1 MPIRILPD
9 ALVDQIAAGEVIERP
24 ASVVKELV
32 ENSLDAGARRIH
44 IDVEQGGVG
53 LIRVRD
59 DGSGI
64 PPGELALALARHAT
78 SKIASQDDLGG
89 VVTLGFRGEAL
100 PSIASVSRFR
110 MTSGVRGEARGAEI
124 AVEAGALSP
133 VAPAPWV
140 AGTTVEVRDLF
151 HNVPARRKFVRTVS
165 TEVGAIARLV
175 ESLAL
180 ARPEVAFRL
189 RHAERTLLDVS
200 AVSATGPR
208 IDAVL
213 GADFRRQA
221 LEVAESTGPLSV
233 SGWICLPTAAR
244 GRADLQFCFVNGRSV
259 RDRLLMNAVRLGYR
273 DVLFHGRH
281 PGYVLD
287 LAIDPTRLDVN
298 AHPQK
303 LEVRF
308 RESRAV
314 HDFLFRA
321 IERALASTRPS
332 ALPTTGESRSVAVP
346 RRVESVGGSWVVADS
361 PGQSEFGRG
370 HRADSSAAFDWRDLA
385 SRTEGRPLGAREGA
399 GEGAG
404 EGGSAGAGTGTGPG
418 LGTLRMGTGMGR
430 DVMGGGAMG
439 SGVNAAVGA
448 AFGALG
454 AFERPLGRAIAQL
467 HGIYVLSETEEGLIL
482 VDMHA
487 AHERVLYE
495 QMKSAMQ
502 AGPAPAQRLLT
513 PLAIELRAHEIDHV
527 LEALD
532 EWERAGFELERLS
545 PGELV
550 LRAVPAALVGEDL
563 AALVRAAVED
573 LETDEARHH
582 LDGAAHRLLGTLACR
597 AAIRAHR
604 RLTLAEMDALL
615 RQMEA
620 TDRADQCNHG
630 RPTWARIGL
639 AELDRLFLRGR

>member
-32 ENSLDAGARRIH
+32 ENSLDAGARRIQ
-44 IDVEQGGVG
+44 IDIEQGGIG

-59 DGSGI
+59 DGAGI
-64 PPGELALALARHAT
+64 PTGELALALARHAT
-78 SKIASQDDLGG
+78 SKITSQDDLGG

-110 MTSGVRGEARGAEI
+110 MVSGVRGEARGAEI
-124 AVEAGALSP
+124 VAEGGVLLP
-133 VAPAPWV
+133 VAPAAAV
-140 AGTTVEVRDLF
+140 AGTSVEVRDLF
-151 HNVPARRKFVRTVS
+151 YNVPARRKFVRTVP
-165 TEVGAIARLV
+165 TEIGAIARLV
-175 ESLAL
+175 ECLAL
-180 ARPEVAFRL
+180 ARPEVGFRL
-189 RHAERTLLDVS
+189 RHGERTLLDVS
-200 AVSATGPR
+200 AAPGAGAR

-213 GADFRRQA
+213 GAEFRREA
-221 LEVAESTGPLSV
+221 LEIAAGAGPLSV

-244 GRADLQFCFVNGRSV
+244 GRSDLQFCFVNGRSV
-259 RDRLLMNAVRLGYR
+259 RDRLLMSAVRLGYR

-287 LAIDPTRLDVN
+287 LAIDPARLDVN

-308 RESRAV
+308 RESREV
-314 HDFLFRA
+314 HDFLFRV

-332 ALPTTGESRSVAVP
+332 RPVSLGDAGSILPPRPGEP
-346 RRVESVGGSWVVADS
+346 VGGSWAVADS
-361 PGQSEFGRG
+361 QHMG
-370 HRADSSAAFDWRDLA
+370 FDWRALA
-385 SRTEGRPLGAREGA
+385 SRVDGRGADGASWTPAPLAA
-399 GEGAG
+399 
-404 EGGSAGAGTGTGPG
+404 
-418 LGTLRMGTGMGR
+418 GR
-430 DVMGGGAMG
+430 DAPAG
-439 SGVNAAVGA
+439 
-448 AFGALG
+448 
-454 AFERPLGRAIAQL
+454 FERPLGRAIAQL
-467 HGIYVLSETEEGLIL
+467 HGIYVLAETEEGLIL

-502 AGPAPAQRLLT
+502 SGPAPSQRLLT

-527 LEALD
+527 LGAME
-532 EWERAGFELERLS
+532 EWERAGFELERLA

-550 LRAVPAALVGEDL
+550 VRAVPAALAGEDL
-563 AALVRAAVED
+563 GALVRAAVQD
-573 LETDEARHH
+573 LETDQARHH

-597 AAIRAHR
+597 SAIRAHR
-604 RLTLAEMDALL
+604 RLTLPEMDALL